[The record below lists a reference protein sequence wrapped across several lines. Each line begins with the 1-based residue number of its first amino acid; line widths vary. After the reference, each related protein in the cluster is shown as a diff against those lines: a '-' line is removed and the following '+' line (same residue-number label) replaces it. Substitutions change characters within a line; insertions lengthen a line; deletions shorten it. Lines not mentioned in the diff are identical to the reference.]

1 LLFWLSS
8 PEGTCVL
15 RPICL
20 GFRKPL
26 HALLLSAAFLTA
38 LLPLTLHAQAAEDVL
53 SQKEV
58 DTLRDTAFVP
68 TDRIAAFGQ
77 FLTDR
82 QKHIADLIAKR
93 HGHTDYG
100 GDMHDAIDQFGQ
112 IVDELNDNLDEYSRA
127 HRDVRKA
134 LPKLLKV
141 VDEWTATLN
150 SAAPND
156 AYNVVRKIALDN
168 LKDTREIAG
177 QLQTDLDAY
186 FKAHPEALK
195 EEKKRNSNPHA
206 VRPE

>member
-1 LLFWLSS
+1 MPLFPPSPKGIRRLTARPHRVLLLALL
-8 PEGTCVL
+8 CVL
-15 RPICL
+15 PARI
-20 GFRKPL
+20 
-26 HALLLSAAFLTA
+26 
-38 LLPLTLHAQAAEDVL
+38 HAQATEDVL

-58 DTLRDTAFVP
+58 DILRDTAFVP
-68 TDRIAAFGQ
+68 ADRVAAFQQ

-82 QKHIADLIAKR
+82 QKRIAELIAKR

-112 IVDELNDNLDEYSRA
+112 IVDELNDNLDAYSQQ
-127 HRDVRKA
+127 HRDVRKS
-134 LPKLLKV
+134 LPKLLKAA
-141 VDEWTATLN
+141 DDWIATLS
-150 SAAPND
+150 SASENE

-168 LKDTREIAG
+168 LKDTREIAQ

-195 EEKKRNSNPHA
+195 DEKKRNADPHA